1 MANYKVSVRTIDITA
16 NTKIMPENVFGG
28 WMAVNTGTATASVM
42 GYTLN
47 PGEGLNFLEAVPA
60 GSVWDTPIEVR
71 VNTGAVVRFTR
82 LQCKPI
88 KPVSADE
95 TED

>member
-1 MANYKVSVRTIDITA
+1 MANYKVSARTIEITA
-16 NTKIMPENVFGG
+16 NTKIMPENDFGG

-42 GYTLN
+42 GYELN
-47 PGEGLNFLEAVPA
+47 PGEGLNFLDAIPL
-60 GSVWDTPIEVR
+60 GSIWETPIEVR
-71 VNTGAVVRFTR
+71 VSAGASVRLTR

-88 KPVSADE
+88 KPVSTDE